1 MLESLSDLLTTVN
14 DFFYGSLLI
23 FLLVGAGLW
32 FTVRTWAVQIRHFP
46 KMISAA
52 LSSRDNDHGISSF
65 QAFAIGL
72 ASRIG
77 TGNVA
82 GVAIALALGGPGA
95 IFWMWVVAFFGMAT
109 AFVEATLAQVFKV
122 RWHDGT
128 FRGGPAFYMQR
139 ALGWRPMGI
148 AFAIFLIFAFGIAFN
163 MVQANTISE
172 TLSTSHGVPSWVTA
186 LVLFAITA
194 PILFGGI
201 RRVARITEWLAPLM
215 ALAYVIL
222 AVVIIVTN
230 LSEVPAAIGMIFRG
244 AFGLDEALAGTAG
257 GMLAALLNGAR
268 RGLFSNEAGM
278 GSAPNAAATSTVKH
292 PVQQG
297 YLQSLGVFVDTM
309 LVCTATATIILLS
322 SPEVYTPGVT
332 ADAAGAALTQT
343 AVADSLGAWTT
354 IPMTIIIF
362 VLAYSSVL
370 GNYTYAEVNTDF
382 LSGTRTSTIVLRCL
396 VIASVIIGALAKL
409 GLVWSIADVAMGLM
423 ATTNLIALFLVG
435 KWAIGALKDYE
446 RSIRAGDDNP
456 GFLGKG
462 NPLLPGD
469 VPGDVWTQPDGVP
482 YAHEGEKLT
491 PKQLREG

>member
-1 MLESLSDLLTTVN
+1 MLR
-14 DFFYGSLLI
+14 
-23 FLLVGAGLW
+23 LLVVVL
-32 FTVRTWAVQIRHFP
+32 
-46 KMISAA
+46 
-52 LSSRDNDHGISSF
+52 L
-65 QAFAIGL
+65 
-72 ASRIG
+72 
-77 TGNVA
+77 VA
-82 GVAIALALGGPGA
+82 
-95 IFWMWVVAFFGMAT
+95 
-109 AFVEATLAQVFKV
+109 
-122 RWHDGT
+122 
-128 FRGGPAFYMQR
+128 
-139 ALGWRPMGI
+139 
-148 AFAIFLIFAFGIAFN
+148 
-163 MVQANTISE
+163 
-172 TLSTSHGVPSWVTA
+172 
-186 LVLFAITA
+186 
-194 PILFGGI
+194 
-201 RRVARITEWLAPLM
+201 
-215 ALAYVIL
+215 
-222 AVVIIVTN
+222 
-230 LSEVPAAIGMIFRG
+230 
-244 AFGLDEALAGTAG
+244 
-257 GMLAALLNGAR
+257 
-268 RGLFSNEAGM
+268 
-278 GSAPNAAATSTVKH
+278 NAAYFAWA
-292 PVQQG
+292 QG
-297 YLQSLGVFVDTM
+297 YLQSQGVFVDTM
-309 LVCTATATIILLS
+309 LECTATATIILLS

-382 LSGTRTSTIVLRCL
+382 LSGSRTSTIVLRCL